1 MGPRKNFRFEK
12 NQIITN
18 TKFIVD
24 TIMPLSIG
32 LAGDNVYFILFKII
46 QSCTEEELFIHF
58 PIEISNDGEKSF
70 FDNHSLNLNNV
81 LKNDK
86 MKEFFKEETRNM
98 NSNKIYMTDFV
109 MRKDNKNKLY
119 YTCGAYLSDNKN
131 HVNKITLLLSRDSY
145 IKLDLFINRLY
156 ILDPL
161 AHSVFTN
168 TDYTNIEF
176 VNIDHIKCDACT
188 TEVDSNIVCS
198 HYTCGKGPCLF
209 KFNYASIK
217 KPGRKLRNFLAVNM
231 YNLSYSKSFMI
242 SDLVYNQFDKELI
255 LLYKDMDKITDKLKS
270 VKALVISEDLALKY
284 TNMIDDEKMYY
295 KEEK

>member
-1 MGPRKNFRFEK
+1 MMKYLNSEEKYWRVRKSMGPRKKFRFEK

-109 MRKDNKNKLY
+109 MRRDNRNK
-119 YTCGAYLSDNKN
+119 
-131 HVNKITLLLSRDSY
+131 HWKIFS
-145 IKLDLFINRLY
+145 IN
-156 ILDPL
+156 I
-161 AHSVFTN
+161 
-168 TDYTNIEF
+168 
-176 VNIDHIKCDACT
+176 
-188 TEVDSNIVCS
+188 
-198 HYTCGKGPCLF
+198 
-209 KFNYASIK
+209 KFNSTI
-217 KPGRKLRNFLAVNM
+217 
-231 YNLSYSKSFMI
+231 
-242 SDLVYNQFDKELI
+242 LI
-255 LLYKDMDKITDKLKS
+255 
-270 VKALVISEDLALKY
+270 
-284 TNMIDDEKMYY
+284 
-295 KEEK
+295 